1 MIYQYLTGPRFR
13 QRVEAIVEAFS
24 TMQSDLDKEKK
35 AIMKQWAKRDE
46 QINRVMQ
53 ATVGM
58 YGDLQG
64 IAGKTLLEI
73 EGLSMAAL
81 AGPESNGEET
91 T

>member
-24 TMQSDLDKEKK
+24 TMQSDLDRERK

-64 IAGKTLLEI
+64 IAGRTLQEI
-73 EGLSMAAL
+73 EGLSL
-81 AGPESNGEET
+81 DLLEGPEDPE
-91 T
+91 